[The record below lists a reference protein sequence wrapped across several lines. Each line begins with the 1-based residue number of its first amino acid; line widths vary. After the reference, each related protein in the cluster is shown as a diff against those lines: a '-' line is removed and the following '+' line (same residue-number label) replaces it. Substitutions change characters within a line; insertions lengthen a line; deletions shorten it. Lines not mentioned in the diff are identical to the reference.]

1 MVSIPK
7 FFNCKVFSNEGLFC
21 AADHIPRR
29 PTDLTDSPLLP
40 LSSVILLNSPA
51 ASEWEW
57 SEYTRL
63 YSLYRREELAA
74 DKVSCQSALP
84 SFENVQNVF
93 PCYFICADGAYNALQ
108 KGLVNHTNFLA
119 NPHGENDSKVR
130 NALPFQE
137 VEQEKLRMRLVPDVV
152 IGDMDS
158 CDMMDISFTHVAQA
172 GEDARSTIPL
182 NNGSSASTRIGE
194 PVFYRFPSVDE
205 IPDDVLHIVR
215 SRALTATAAKTAGST
230 GFFPTFSPLFFHI
243 ECQMTNDFQKVV
255 ALLARLEKLFP
266 LDFPR
271 LVRDPIS
278 FSAKDAT
285 NGCCCSSSEFV
296 LTSNPSITAKVL
308 SKKYDEIQQKL
319 LRTMNDR
326 RIGAWD
332 AMVSKEDIEK
342 EKDRVASLLLNVA
355 PEKIVSSSEGAQSL
369 FLGKSILPVRCHLL
383 PQIAVLGALGGR
395 FDHEMGTLS
404 CLLQYSNIFHI
415 AITNKENIITACW
428 TDGVTQ
434 WLPYVDQITPVS
446 ETSNTTLVNTAPPCF
461 GSEQKE
467 GCGVFPM
474 GTVREMETTG
484 LLYNIVKGRP
494 NRCDIVTQTSGYRF
508 AFDGLISS
516 SNTVS
521 DSIVTID
528 LRPIYRFQHL
538 KESALEQTTKASNKS
553 NFSHDE
559 VQDDN
564 SERENS
570 YNPPTIISCSRK

>member
-1 MVSIPK
+1 MLSIPNI
-7 FFNCKVFSNEGLFC
+7 FNCKIFSNEGLFC
-21 AADHIPRR
+21 SAEHIPHR

-63 YSLYRREELAA
+63 YSLYRNTELSDPA
-74 DKVSCQSALP
+74 SCQSTLT
-84 SFENVQNVF
+84 SSEDVENVF
-93 PCYFICADGAYNALQ
+93 PCYFICADGAFNALQ
-108 KGLVNHTNFLA
+108 KGLANHSSFLA
-119 NPHGENDSKVR
+119 NPPGENDSKVR
-130 NALPFQE
+130 NALPSQD
-137 VEQEKLRMRLVPDVV
+137 EQERLRKRFVPDVV

-158 CDMMDISFTHVAQA
+158 CDVTDISFTLVTPA
-172 GEDARSTIPL
+172 GVEARSAIPL
-182 NNGSSASTRIGE
+182 KNDSSALSRSCE
-194 PVFYRFPSVDE
+194 PVFYQFPSVDK
-205 IPDDVLHIVR
+205 IPDAVLHQVR
-215 SRALTATAAKTAGST
+215 SRALAATAAKTAGST
-230 GFFPTFSPLFFHI
+230 AFFPTHSPLFFHI

-266 LDFPR
+266 QDFPR
-271 LVRDPIS
+271 LVREPIS

-285 NGCCCSSSEFV
+285 KDCHCASSAFV
-296 LTSNPSITAKVL
+296 LTSNPSIKATRI
-308 SKKYDEIQQKL
+308 SQKYDDIQQKL
-319 LRTMNDR
+319 LRTMSDR
-326 RIGAWD
+326 RVGAWD
-332 AMVSKEDIEK
+332 GMVSKEDVEK
-342 EKDRVASLLLNVA
+342 EKDRVASLLLNVV
-355 PEKIVSSSEGAQSL
+355 PEGIVRSNESASSL
-369 FLGKSILPVRCHLL
+369 FLGTSTLPVRCHLL
-383 PQIAVLGALGGR
+383 PQISVLGALGGR

-404 CLLQYSNIFHI
+404 CLLQYSKIFHI

-434 WLPYVDQITPVS
+434 WMPYVDRITPKCDTNNSAS
-446 ETSNTTLVNTAPPCF
+446 EIDPPPYS

-467 GCGVFPM
+467 GCGVIPM

-494 NRCDIVTQTSGYRF
+494 NRCDAVTQTSGYRF

-528 LRPIYRFQHL
+528 LRPIYRFQCME
-538 KESALEQTTKASNKS
+538 KSALEQTTMAYERS
-553 NFSHDE
+553 NFSQNE
-559 VQDDN
+559 VQHGN
-564 SERENS
+564 AENENS